1 MQGSLSSEVA
11 LTQALKSAARN
22 PQTKGYIQK
31 SPVLYGLLLKAAKR
45 YVTGESRS
53 DGLQAGGRLVRK
65 GFRISLEYIGENTS
79 SEAECREAAEEF
91 AMLIKDCAQAGM
103 NARISLDL
111 SHIGLSV
118 AHELAREHL
127 QHLAHEA
134 QTAGQELVV
143 SMEESCKTDAIL
155 AVYKQIA
162 ADYPNVG
169 ITLQAQLHRS
179 VADLTELLEYPGLI
193 RIVKGA
199 YEEPSDLYL
208 PRSEALN
215 DRYIAMV
222 DACITAGRAVSIA
235 SHDDAIV
242 SRILEKGC
250 LHSDGA
256 ELEMLYG
263 IRPELASRLRS
274 EGFNVRL
281 YLTYGTDWY
290 LYLCHRIA
298 EHPPNVYDAIV
309 DLLNGSGE
317 GTDRYR

>member
-1 MQGSLSSEVA
+1 MHQKVSSEA
-11 LTQALKSAARN
+11 AFTRALKSTARS
-22 PQTKGYIQK
+22 QEIKAKIQQ
-31 SPVLYGLLLKAAKR
+31 SPELYGWLLRAAKR
-45 YVTGESRS
+45 YVTGESRF
-53 DGLQAGGRLVRK
+53 DGLEAGGRLLRK
-65 GFRISLEYIGENTS
+65 GYRISLEYIGENTS
-79 SEAECREAAEEF
+79 SEIESREAAEEF
-91 AMLIKDCAQAGM
+91 ANLIRDGAQAGL

-118 AHELAREHL
+118 APELAREHML
-127 QHLAHEA
+127 HLAREA
-134 QTAGQELVV
+134 RTAGQEIVI
-143 SMEESCKTDAIL
+143 SMEESEKTDAIL

-162 ADYPNVG
+162 AESPNVG

-179 VADLTELLEYPGLI
+179 AADLTELLEYPGLI

-199 YEEPSDLYL
+199 YEEPSGLYL

-222 DACITAGRAVSIA
+222 DACITAGHAVSIA

-242 SRILEKGC
+242 NRILEKGY
-250 LHSDGA
+250 LQSGGA

-298 EHPPNVYDAIV
+298 EHPPNLYDAVV
-309 DLLNGSGE
+309 DLLGGSEE
-317 GTDRYR
+317 GTDRY